1 MTTKLINGEWLSLE
15 QAIEKHQKLV
25 YYIVNKNRR
34 MLKKHRVDYDDAV
47 SVGMQALVKA
57 YQQFSNGHK
66 CKFSTY
72 AIPKIWGEL
81 QNFILDN
88 SSILYFTRRARSLA
102 RKISKLQ
109 LDQSDP
115 FVIAKTLG
123 VTIEEVERAMEVI
136 QNYHIQSLSELAYRH
151 DGDREATLEDQLSQE
166 EDFSSVLVKEFLNTL
181 TGREKQIVVWL
192 ALGYPYSRIANELGV
207 TIARVGQI
215 VKGIREKYMEYNSW
229 SSETSA

>member
-1 MTTKLINGEWLSLE
+1 MKLINGEWLTME
-15 QAIEKHQKLV
+15 QVIEKHIGLV
-25 YYIVNKNRR
+25 RYVVRKNWR
-34 MLKKHRVDYDDAV
+34 MLKKHRIEYEDAI

-57 YQQFSNGHK
+57 YQQFSDGHK

-88 SSILYFTRRARSLA
+88 SSILYFPRSTRHLA

-109 LDQSDP
+109 LDQGDP
-115 FVIAKTLG
+115 AMIAKTLG
-123 VTIEEVERAMEVI
+123 VTVEQVERAMEVI
-136 QNYHIQSLSELAYRH
+136 RNYHIQSLSELAYNH
-151 DGDREATLEDQLSQE
+151 SDGREITIEDQLNQE
-166 EDFSSVLVKEFLNTL
+166 EDFSSVVVKEFLDTL
-181 TGREKQIVVWL
+181 TSREKQIVLLL

-215 VKGIREKYMEYNSW
+215 VKGIREKYMEYNGW
-229 SSETSA
+229 SNETSA